1 MWRTGGAP
9 RARGPLTPLFV
20 GAAVS
25 GAVALVVGLAASCG
39 PDGREPDARASS
51 SAPAPSPAG
60 TAAPVLP
67 PGYSPTEPVVDD
79 SFADPAAIK
88 VGDTYF
94 AYGTNGGDAM
104 MPVATAP
111 GPAGPWTRSPGD
123 GLASLPAWAE
133 AGWTWAPEVVPPRRQ
148 GDPYLLY
155 FTARR
160 RDADVQ
166 CIGIAT
172 ATSPAGPFVPRDGDP
187 LVCPAHLGGAIDA
200 ASFVED
206 DGTRFLL
213 YKSDARA
220 TAAIYLMQLTSDGLE
235 PAAPASRILGRS
247 GDEPVLVEA
256 PDLVKRGGKYVLFYS
271 AGWYFESNYQTRYAV
286 APSIWGPYE
295 KGPAPIQSTELYGE
309 KVEGPGSADV
319 LSDGTGDYLLF
330 HGITEYHGGSKVTR
344 PMYVAPL
351 GWDGTRPVVR
361 GVPTRYE
368 VEAGQLNGCVSALPR
383 PNASGGKAA
392 GPFARDDCGADVRAF
407 APVAGEYE
415 VRVQYAN
422 RSGEDSDLQVTVNGA
437 AAASM
442 RLGAT
447 DGADW
452 TSETVRV
459 RLTGGWNTLG
469 LRRLSGPGRP
479 AGKGQLDY
487 LEVR

>member
-1 MWRTGGAP
+1 M
-9 RARGPLTPLFV
+9 LV

-39 PDGREPDARASS
+39 PGGGGEPDARTSS
-51 SAPAPSPAG
+51 SKPAASPAQ
-60 TAAPVLP
+60 TAAPILP
-67 PGYSPTEPVVDD
+67 PGYSPTEPVLDD

-111 GPAGPWTRSPGD
+111 APAGPWTRSPGD
-123 GLASLPAWAE
+123 GLAALPAWAE
-133 AGWTWAPEVVPPRRQ
+133 SGWTWAPEVVAPRRQ

-172 ATSPAGPFVPRDGDP
+172 ATSPAGPFLPRDGEP
-187 LVCPAHLGGAIDA
+187 LICPENLGGAIDA

-220 TAAIYLMQLTSDGLE
+220 TAAIYLVQLTSDGLE
-235 PAAPASRILGRS
+235 LAAPPSRILGRG

-271 AGWYFESNYQTRYAV
+271 AGWYFKSNYQTRYAV
-286 APSIWGPYE
+286 ASSIWGPYE
-295 KGPAPIQSTELYGE
+295 KGAAPIQSTDLYGE

-361 GVPTRYE
+361 GVSVRYE
-368 VEAGQLNGCVSALPR
+368 VEAGALNGCVSALPR

-392 GPFARDDCGADVRAF
+392 GPFARGDCRVDVRVF
-407 APVAGEYE
+407 APVAGEYD
-415 VRVQYAN
+415 VRLQYAN
-422 RSGEDSDLQVTVNGA
+422 RSGADSDLRLLVNGT
-437 AAASM
+437 AAASVK
-442 RLGAT
+442 LGAT

-452 TSETVRV
+452 ASVTAKV
-459 RLTGGWNTLG
+459 RLGGGWNALG
-469 LRRLSGPGRP
+469 LRRLAGAGRP
-479 AGKGQLDY
+479 EGKGQLDY
-487 LEVR
+487 VDVR